1 MVQKA
6 YKIRLYPTPDQQVLL
21 ARTFGC
27 MRWFWNQMLAM
38 HISRYANNPKAKFIN
53 TFGMN
58 NLLKRLKEEYPWLK
72 DVDSSAFQCVS
83 RDLNDRPP
91 RK

>member
-1 MVQKA
+1 MVNKA

-53 TFGMN
+53 
-58 NLLKRLKEEYPWLK
+58 
-72 DVDSSAFQCVS
+72 
-83 RDLNDRPP
+83 
-91 RK
+91 